1 MNSMP
6 FDFDPLSLDFPALT
20 LQCLQPPP
28 TLSSFNP
35 FPTELS
41 WSIQPP
47 GRQQYTALRA
57 YFSEEFKKWRIKC
70 AAATTALQEDIQY
83 PPSEFAFKDNPQDA
97 VRRAERLADDLEK
110 KVEDHIDTA
119 YNGWEALPQA
129 RKQDTWILELA
140 RSVGKKQT
148 QIETMQEQQ
157 HRLRQENANLRTQI
171 DQLNKLQQPREFKLM
186 LPATMPV
193 DPKFI
198 DFCQEQ
204 AVVHGRRTVGM
215 TIDDRRSDIGTV
227 VGSAIDRWKRV
238 IVSSRPSGSGVLGK
252 RTADQ
257 AGLNG
262 EEHADNVTV
271 SATVSDKAGLHN
283 KSRILAGA
291 DGRPLPRPERAGTSG
306 GADLPATGGTTLERL
321 GREPGQV
328 VATRPQLH
336 SPNPEPNGA
345 SSQPATAPARTEVLG
360 TMKDGQSPS
369 NRASGPARVQ
379 IDGADDMSD
388 KDAEAE
394 RDDGLSDRDANAD
407 KDDGMSDQD
416 ADADI
421 EDDDALGYSGMEH
434 AAAGQQTGAVA
445 ATTPQTG
452 TAGQRHHLPGN
463 PFRLN
468 IQSQAP
474 VPPRSASLGGG
485 IGSANGSTG
494 TQSGISTVRYGVPDG
509 NVRTPVQPFLHSN

>member
-1 MNSMP
+1 MNSVP

-57 YFSEEFKKWRIKC
+57 YFTEEFKKWRIKC

-83 PPSEFAFKDNPQDA
+83 PPSEFAFKDNPQEA

-227 VGSAIDRWKRV
+227 VGSAIERWKRV

-262 EEHADNVTV
+262 EEHADN
-271 SATVSDKAGLHN
+271 ATVSTAVTDKAGPHN
-283 KSRILAGA
+283 KSRTLAGA
-291 DGRPLPRPERAGTSG
+291 DGRPLPRPERTGTSG
-306 GADLPATGGTTLERL
+306 GADWPATGGMMLDRVA
-321 GREPGQV
+321 REAGQG
-328 VATRPQLH
+328 VATS
-336 SPNPEPNGA
+336 SPSEPNGA
-345 SSQPATAPARTEVLG
+345 SSQLATAPGGTEVPR
-360 TMKDGQSPS
+360 TMKNGQSPS
-369 NRASGPARVQ
+369 NRASGPAGVQ
-379 IDGADDMSD
+379 TDGADHMSD
-388 KDAEAE
+388 KDADAE

-421 EDDDALGYSGMEH
+421 EDDDALGYSGMDH
-434 AAAGQQTGAVA
+434 AAAGQQTDPVA
-445 ATTPQTG
+445 ATTRQTE

-463 PFRLN
+463 SFRLN

-474 VPPRSASLGGG
+474 VPARSVSLGGG
-485 IGSANGSTG
+485 IGSANGSTA
-494 TQSGISTVRYGVPDG
+494 RYGVPDG
-509 NVRTPVQPFLHSN
+509 NVRTPVQPFLHSS